1 MSEPRFGLLRKSRK
15 FSWLVCVVVTA
26 PLVLT
31 GCSSMN
37 DNSENKGNAEAKL
50 GYKPEV
56 RAVED
61 AKQEV
66 NAISSNLLDWMGVE
80 GKVTESGAAVS
91 VCEAI
96 DPDLTKYYTIH
107 HPWSVYKLS
116 KGTFETAMR
125 NVRERLPKHGWEIT
139 QEGET
144 KSRARNPEIVAV
156 NRRTHH
162 WVQIEWAKERS
173 GDLEELISVDVDS
186 RCYRAPKGAE
196 L

>member
-1 MSEPRFGLLRKSRK
+1 MA
-15 FSWLVCVVVTA
+15 A
-26 PLVLT
+26 PLILV
-31 GCSSMN
+31 GCSSM
-37 DNSENKGNAEAKL
+37 DGNSEADGGAEAKL

-56 RAVED
+56 RAVQET
-61 AKQEV
+61 KQEV
-66 NAISSNLLDWMGVE
+66 NAISSSLLDWMGVK

-116 KGTFETAMR
+116 DGTFETAMQ
-125 NVRERLPKHGWEIT
+125 NLRERLPKHGWDIT
-139 QEGET
+139 KDGET
-144 KSRARNPEIVAV
+144 KSQARNPELVAV

-162 WVQIEWAKERS
+162 WVQIEWARERS
-173 GDLEELISVDVDS
+173 GNLDELISVDVDS
-186 RCYRAPKGAE
+186 RCYRAPKGAD